1 MCFKLLEN
9 MMGKK
14 TKQTKQTKEE
24 PISQLT
30 LKLDEKINEFIHIKE
45 KEEVNLYE
53 IKTDLKEKIKSGQI
67 KVDRKTLTLKSKS
80 QSNPLSPKIHSV

>member
-1 MCFKLLEN
+1 MCFKLLES

-14 TKQTKQTKEE
+14 TKQTKEE

-80 QSNPLSPKIHSV
+80 QSNLLSPKIHSV